1 MAEKDFTVKNSLV
14 VNTAFSVNSTAL
26 YYNGT
31 AFANSTTISFGN
43 STVNT
48 VVNSTGIY
56 VDGTLFESGSDGGY
70 YKGNDGVVGNT
81 TSKGNLY
88 RLNSNTQTANIVI
101 AAGEN
106 ALTVGPMVINTGV
119 NLTINE
125 GGRAVII

>member
-43 STVNT
+43 NTVNT

-56 VDGTLFESGSDGGY
+56 VNGSPFSDGGY

-101 AAGEN
+101 SSGEN
-106 ALTVGPMVINTGV
+106 SLTVGPMVIGTGV
-119 NLTINE
+119 NLTIE
-125 GGRAVII
+125 DGGRAVII

>member
-1 MAEKDFTVKNSLV
+1 MAEKDFSVKNSLV

-31 AFANSTTISFGN
+31 AFANSSTISFGN

-56 VDGTLFESGSDGGY
+56 VDGSPFSDGGY
-70 YKGNDGVVGNT
+70 YKGNDGVVGET
-81 TSKGNLY
+81 TSKNNLY

-101 AAGEN
+101 LAGEN
-106 ALTVGPMVINTGV
+106 ALTVGPMIISTGV
-119 NLTINE
+119 NLTIEEN
-125 GGRAVII
+125 GRAVII